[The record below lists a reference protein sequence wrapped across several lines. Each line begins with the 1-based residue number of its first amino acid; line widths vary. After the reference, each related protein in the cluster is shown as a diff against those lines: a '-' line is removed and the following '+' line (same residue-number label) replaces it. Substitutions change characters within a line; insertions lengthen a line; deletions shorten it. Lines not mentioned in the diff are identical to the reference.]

1 MATGSTGA
9 VGSTAAVKTTVNNTY
24 NVYCKAAKLL
34 PGVTQLTSSM
44 GDINTNMTSMTAAM
58 TAMVDVLNAI
68 LDVQN
73 HVHDSHWH
81 PMTHYAEQGVLG
93 VEKGSLFLPS
103 QPDEVNMLMQES
115 QSGIDKD
122 DNGLVYL
129 TDFIISDSDSNK
141 PMVLRDVELHFR
153 YDGITLPSKS
163 MTWASYLKTLPWCS
177 T

>member
-1 MATGSTGA
+1 MATGSTGST
-9 VGSTAAVKTTVNNTY
+9 GSAPVKTTVNNTY

-34 PGVTQLTSSM
+34 PSVSQLTGSMDTINTSM
-44 GDINTNMTSMTAAM
+44 GSMT
-58 TAMVDVLNAI
+58 TAMNSMVTILQEI

-93 VEKGSLFLPS
+93 VEKGSLYLPN
-103 QPDEVNMLMQES
+103 QPDEINMLMQES

-129 TDFIISDSDSNK
+129 KDFIISDGDANK

-153 YDGITLPSKS
+153 YDGITLPSKAMS
-163 MTWASYLKTLPWCS
+163 WSSYLKTLPWCS